1 MMTAVKGRAAPQL
14 HEQVAATVARA
25 WRQLGREPSASAQ
38 DGALAAVREALA
50 EVDER
55 LAATGATDA
64 AEAHRAAMAELERR
78 FEVRFEALA
87 RVRTATAGLRRVT
100 SPAAMLARAPAALC
114 DGSRFTRAIVSSVH
128 GSVMVPEAAH
138 FTGDAPGA
146 HALLEAL
153 RAEPVRLGKAL
164 IETEVLRR
172 RRATLVAS
180 AGVDPRVDRRLAEL
194 LGWRSY
200 VAAPL
205 LAGSGATGILHA
217 DCGPDVPLDALDL
230 ELVREFAGAL
240 SHAHESAS
248 LRRTLGQE
256 RDQLRHFLE
265 WLNARSGVLS
275 DSPITLAPSTLEP
288 LIAPSEQVPPTGSE
302 DDRLVLSGLLTRREL
317 DVLRLLADGGTN
329 RTIAA
334 ALVLSETTI
343 KFHVNSILRKLHVA
357 NRAEA
362 VARYL
367 TLLGVATP

>member
-1 MMTAVKGRAAPQL
+1 MTTTVAARAAAEL
-14 HEQVAATVARA
+14 RERVAATVARA
-25 WRQLGREPSASAQ
+25 WRELGEAPPVPAE
-38 DGALAAVREALA
+38 DGALAGVREALA
-50 EVDER
+50 EVDAR
-55 LAATGATDA
+55 LGAAGATNA
-64 AEAHRAAMAELERR
+64 ADVHRAAIAQLERR
-78 FEVRFEALA
+78 FEERFDALA
-87 RVRTATAGLRRVT
+87 RVRAAIAGLRRVT
-100 SPAAMLARAPAALC
+100 SPSAMLARAPGALC
-114 DGSRFTRAIVSSVH
+114 EGSPFTRAIVSSVR

-138 FTGDAPGA
+138 FAGDAPGA
-146 HALLEAL
+146 HAVLEAL
-153 RAEPVRLGKAL
+153 RAEPVRLEQPL

-180 AGVDPRVDRRLAEL
+180 AAVDPRVDQRLAEL

-200 VAAPL
+200 VVAPL
-205 LAGSGATGILHA
+205 IAGSAAIGILHA
-217 DCGPDVPLDALDL
+217 DRGPDTELDPPDL

-256 RDQLRHFLE
+256 RDQLRRFLE
-265 WLNARSGVLS
+265 WLNGRSGVLS
-275 DSPITLAPSTLEP
+275 DSPITLAPAEPEP
-288 LIAPSEQVPPTGSE
+288 LIAPSEQLPPTGSG